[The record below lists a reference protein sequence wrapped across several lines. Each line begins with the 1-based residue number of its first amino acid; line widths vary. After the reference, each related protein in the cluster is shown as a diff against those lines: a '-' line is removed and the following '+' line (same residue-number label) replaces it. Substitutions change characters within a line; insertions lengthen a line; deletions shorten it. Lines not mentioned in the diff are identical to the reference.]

1 MSERAGQELHGK
13 TAVVTGAAGPMG
25 LAAARALAQAG
36 CNVALVDLPGDRLER
51 AADEVAGSVA
61 FADRP
66 DLH

>member
-36 CNVALVDLPGDRLER
+36 CNVALVDLAGERLER
-51 AADEVAGSVA
+51 AASEVRAALRS
-61 FADRP
+61 P
-66 DLH
+66 LT